1 MIILLNQSDIKKAP
15 LPKEKNMF
23 SSQILI
29 QAKLEQFQNRNDK
42 TKLINGSAIQ
52 GTLER
57 IISQGSKE
65 NGDLLPGPPQ
75 IIKEKSSE
83 MAFEEQQESANKNA
97 VQSQTQITKS

>member
-65 NGDLLPGPPQ
+65 NEILPGPPE

-83 MAFEEQQESANKNA
+83 MAFEVDQQALAKKNT